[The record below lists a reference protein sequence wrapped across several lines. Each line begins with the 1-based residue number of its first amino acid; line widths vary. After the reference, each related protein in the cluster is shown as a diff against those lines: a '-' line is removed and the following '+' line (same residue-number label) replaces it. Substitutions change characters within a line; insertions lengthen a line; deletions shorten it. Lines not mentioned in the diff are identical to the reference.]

1 MMEHEEIYLLMMD
14 ALDDELTY
22 EQHHDL
28 EAHLRMCS
36 TCMQEWQALSA
47 IDTLFRQTPA
57 LAPMVGFAERT
68 LVRLPNRRYRLWA
81 MGMLY
86 VMLLLGGIL
95 PMFIGIWLVSQL
107 GGVFSQPDVLQS
119 LVQPVIHILQ
129 IFGTVSRAILNSLGG
144 VIAQQPMV
152 LGWFF
157 LMVGVVWLWSGV
169 YQQMV
174 FAPKPLHISTIG
186 E

>member
-1 MMEHEEIYLLMMD
+1 MEHEDIYLLMMD
-14 ALDDELTY
+14 ALDNELTG

-28 EAHLRMCS
+28 ETHLLMCS
-36 TCMQEWQALSA
+36 TCMQEWQALLA

-57 LAPMVGFAERT
+57 LAPMAGFAERT

-81 MGMLY
+81 MGVLY
-86 VMLLLGGIL
+86 LMLLLGGTL
-95 PMFIGIWLVSQL
+95 PMFIGVWLVSQL
-107 GGVFSQPDVLQS
+107 GGIFSQPDVVQRLW
-119 LVQPVIHILQ
+119 QPVSNLLQ
-129 IFGTVSRAILNSLGG
+129 IFGTVLRAILSSLGG

-152 LGWFF
+152 LGWLF

-169 YQQMV
+169 YQQLV
-174 FAPKPLHISTIG
+174 FAPRPLHISTIG